1 MERAK
6 GFEPSTQNAQP
17 IEPQASAQ
25 TPNPAYTQIR
35 AQILSPPDP
44 DLLLV
49 VNSWPLLTQPLKA
62 AILCIVA
69 ACNGVKEGK
78 P

>member
-1 MERAK
+1 MERVK
-6 GFEPSTQNAQP
+6 GIEPSSQNPQP
-17 IEPQASAQ
+17 VEPQASAQ
-25 TPNPAYTQIR
+25 TANPPYTQIR

-69 ACNGVKEGK
+69 AAKGDHEK
-78 P
+78 